1 MVWIF
6 VSFLLVFV
14 LILFGAHWLTYFSLV
29 RFFHLENHNLKL
41 SLAIIL
47 AFLSLSFI
55 LSSLLSHW
63 KENELTRNFYLF
75 SNLWLAFFNNL
86 LMALLL
92 AWVIRWGLKA
102 INFNIDFSKI
112 ASFLILIAI
121 VVTAW
126 GVWNAF
132 QPRVKNITVKI
143 KNLPDVWQGKKVV
156 QLSDVH
162 LGHVYNGAF
171 LKKVVAMTNT
181 AEPKAVF
188 ITGDLFD
195 GMDGALNFLT
205 EPLNDLQ
212 AKNIFMVTGNHETY
226 LGVDKAKEALK
237 NNPQIKILDNQIEDV
252 NGLKIVGLSYP
263 GREGMGFKFGEVF
276 KNLKN
281 YSSEDPNILLYHEPR
296 NILEAKEL
304 GIKLQ
309 LSGHTHKGQTFPF
322 NFITHAMYQGYDYGL
337 FTLGDYNLYAT
348 NGIGTW
354 GPPMR
359 IGNRPE
365 VVVITLER

>member
-1 MVWIF
+1 MVWLF
-6 VSFLLVFV
+6 VIFLLVFV
-14 LILFGAHWLTYFSLV
+14 IILFSAHWLAYFSLV
-29 RFFHLENHNLKL
+29 RFFNLENHNLKL

-47 AFLSLSFI
+47 AFLSVSFI
-55 LSSLLSHW
+55 LSSVLSHW
-63 KENELTRNFYLF
+63 KENDVTRAFYLG

-86 LMALLL
+86 IMALLL
-92 AWVIRWGLKA
+92 AWIIRW
-102 INFNIDFSKI
+102 IFNALSWSVDFQKI
-112 ASFLILIAI
+112 AGVLILLAI
-121 VVTAW
+121 LVTAW

-143 KNLPDVWQGKKVV
+143 KNLPVSWQGKTAV

-162 LGHVYNGAF
+162 LGHVYNANF
-171 LKKVVAMTNT
+171 LKKVVALANSS
-181 AEPKAVF
+181 EPDIVF

-195 GMDGALNFLT
+195 GMDGELNNLT
-205 EPLNDLQ
+205 APLNDLQ
-212 AKNIFMVTGNHETY
+212 AQNIFMVTGNHETY
-226 LGVDKAKEALK
+226 LGTEKAKEALK
-237 NNPQIKILDNQIEDV
+237 NNPQIKILDNQVEDV
-252 NGLKIVGLSYP
+252 DGLKIVGLSYP

-276 KNLKN
+276 GNLKN
-281 YSSEDPNILLYHEPR
+281 YNLQDPNILLYHEPR

-322 NFITHAMYQGYDYGL
+322 NFITHAMYRGYDYGL
-337 FTLGDYNLYAT
+337 FILEDYNLYVT

-365 VVVITLER
+365 IVAIKFE